1 MARPGPGRRGR
12 PGRPSPTAVGAVV
25 VVAALVAL
33 GLWGARVPGPP
44 RPPQKVPTPVV
55 LRAPT
60 PAPTQRRGVAR
71 YGVGEVVVDYTEPG
85 AFLEPPHSPL
95 GNRPAPRT
103 LQTTILY
110 PAAPESASSP
120 KETAPAAQ
128 EGAPPDRAGAPYPL
142 VVFGPGY
149 LQVPRDYQ
157 ALLEAWASAGFVVVA
172 PTFPLTNP
180 AAPGGPD
187 RADDVNQPVD
197 MRFLIE
203 RVTELTDQPGNI
215 FSGLVDTA
223 EVAAAGQSDGGNTAL
238 ALAEDSRYQS
248 VRLQALLVLSGEKWR
263 GFTGGVWF
271 HGPRVPLLAVQGTAD
286 DINPP
291 DRTDAYFAS
300 APEPK
305 TLVCLLG
312 AGHLGPYETTDR
324 DEQVVAAATIDFLD
338 EHLYHLR
345 GAEDAFLRA
354 VDDPGVAEIASSCP
368 TTAPSSAG

>member
-1 MARPGPGRRGR
+1 MVRLGPGRRAR
-12 PGRPSPTAVGAVV
+12 PGRPSPKALGAAV

-33 GLWGARVPGPP
+33 GLWRGRLPEHSRVL
-44 RPPQKVPTPVV
+44 RRAPTPVV

-60 PAPTQRRGVAR
+60 PAATPRRGLAR

-85 AFLEPPHSPL
+85 LFLEPPHSPL
-95 GNRPAPRT
+95 GDRPAPRT

-110 PAAPESASSP
+110 PAAPDSTS
-120 KETAPAAQ
+120 TVQ

-149 LQVPRDYQ
+149 LQVPADYQ
-157 ALLEAWASAGFVVVA
+157 ALLDAWASAGFVVVA

-187 RADDVNQPVD
+187 RADDVNQPID

-203 RVTELTDQPGNI
+203 RVTQLTGQPGNI

-271 HGPRVPLLAVQGTAD
+271 HGASVPLLAVQGTAD

-291 DRTDAYFAS
+291 DRTDTYFAA

-354 VDDPGVAEIASSCP
+354 VDVPGVAEIASSCP
-368 TTAPSSAG
+368 TTARSSAG